1 MATGKE
7 LHDLVKKSGYTIGT
21 ISVAVKRSPAALH
34 KDFKEAQI
42 KKELFEKVKKAI
54 EALPSDKK
62 GRKKR
67 ATKRRK
73 AATLVTAEAAKRNRK
88 AEEKA
93 DPENTAENA
102 SSEPKKRGRKPGS
115 KNKPKT
121 FDFNT
126 SAASG
131 TRDYRALYFEQL
143 EINNKLIR
151 RLLNL

>member
-34 KDFKEAQI
+34 KDFKEPLI
-42 KKELFEKVKKAI
+42 KKELFEKIKKAI
-54 EALPSDKK
+54 ETLPEDKK

-67 ATKRRK
+67 SSKRRSAAVISTVRAVK
-73 AATLVTAEAAKRNRK
+73 AAG
-88 AEEKA
+88 
-93 DPENTAENA
+93 NTKEGNDTEA

-115 KNKPKT
+115 KNKPKA

-126 SAASG
+126 PSSNTA
-131 TRDYRALYFEQL
+131 RDYRALYFEQL

>member
-21 ISVAVKRSPAALH
+21 ISMAVKRSPAALH

-42 KKELFEKVKKAI
+42 KKELFDKVKKAI
-54 EALPSDKK
+54 EALPAEKK

-67 ATKRRK
+67 ASKRRK
-73 AATLVTAEAAKRNRK
+73 AVVTATASASKTVS
-88 AEEKA
+88 AEGE
-93 DPENTAENA
+93 ET

-115 KNKPKT
+115 KNKPKG
-121 FDFNT
+121 FEF
-126 SAASG
+126 SEASNSS
-131 TRDYRALYFEQL
+131 RDYRALYFEQL

>member
-1 MATGKE
+1 
-7 LHDLVKKSGYTIGT
+7 LVKKSGYTIGT

-34 KDFKEAQI
+34 KDFKEPQI

-54 EALPSDKK
+54 ETLPSDKK

-73 AATLVTAEAAKRNRK
+73 AAPLVTAEAAKRNGR
-88 AEEKA
+88 AEERTDA
-93 DPENTAENA
+93 ENTAENA

-121 FDFNT
+121 FDLN
-126 SAASG
+126 SPASG